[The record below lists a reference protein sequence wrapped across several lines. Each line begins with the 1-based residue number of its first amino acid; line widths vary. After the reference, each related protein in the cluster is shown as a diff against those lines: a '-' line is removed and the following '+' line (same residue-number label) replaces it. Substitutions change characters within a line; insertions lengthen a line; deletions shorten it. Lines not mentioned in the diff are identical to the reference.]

1 MLKVII
7 SSRQARDKHREN
19 SKKGFLFLSQSF
31 PYLSD
36 RLPALAQQ
44 GAFSA
49 KEACASPFNPLPPPR
64 PPPEKTIAAA
74 AEENMASSCTYSTAE
89 LKSLVA
95 YAAVRKEKKRKETQ
109 LQIRSTQPRPNLIN
123 QCWDCLCFCYT
134 TQDRGVR
141 VMWEVDTPA
150 HSASWCAFAAR
161 DLPAIYV

>member
-95 YAAVRKEKKRKETQ
+95 YAAVRKEKKLNYKSDQ
-109 LQIRSTQPRPNLIN
+109 LNSGQI
-123 QCWDCLCFCYT
+123 
-134 TQDRGVR
+134 
-141 VMWEVDTPA
+141 
-150 HSASWCAFAAR
+150 
-161 DLPAIYV
+161 